1 MSLDKCDDILIN
13 KLFQI
18 PENLINR
25 MSKSDLLSVATKE

>member
-1 MSLDKCDDILIN
+1 MSLDKCDDIFIN

-18 PENLINR
+18 PEYLINR